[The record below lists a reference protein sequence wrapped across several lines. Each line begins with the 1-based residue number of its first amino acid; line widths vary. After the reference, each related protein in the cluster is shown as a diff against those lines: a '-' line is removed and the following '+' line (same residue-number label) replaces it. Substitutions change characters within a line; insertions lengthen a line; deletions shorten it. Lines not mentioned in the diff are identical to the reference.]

1 MKTVH
6 IYAPNT
12 YDSKLSSALAYEYF
26 KKYRDDVDKYYAHTI
41 ITDTDEITKEVK
53 DDDIVVIIGYSF
65 MAMRSL
71 SYIRQL
77 IGPGHEIIFINNNEI
92 VYDIIMHDDLSIDN
106 GTYDI
111 YLNYKIDDKHSLS
124 YLTYTYF
131 AGLIHSS
138 PITDD
143 MIPENIIL
151 LERALTNDARS
162 NQDMLEE
169 YICGLNSN
177 NYSLKNAVRAAL
189 NHNGKLDIYQNSE
202 DEIIA
207 IDKFITRTIRSGKI
221 VRQYIINMVEEIE
234 RKWAYRFNIYD
245 NLKCSTYNC
254 IAISCPSN
262 YTVVMELL
270 KRHDIVI
277 TYRKNQESGLWEY
290 FMFSSDIDL
299 TIDCGYIAKILNGT
313 GTKTRGV
320 FTSKK
325 CIFDKYS
332 WISIDENIFG
342 KPKAVFYK

>member
-6 IYAPNT
+6 IYAPTT

-26 KKYRDDVDKYYAHTI
+26 KKYRNDVDDYHARSIK
-41 ITDTDEITKEVK
+41 TDTDEIIK
-53 DDDIVVIIGYSF
+53 DIKDNDVVVIIGYSF

-77 IGPGHEIIFINNNEI
+77 IGPGHEVIFINNNEI
-92 VYDIIMHDDLSIDN
+92 VYDMIMHDDVSIED

-111 YLNYKIDDKHSLS
+111 GFKYKIDTKHSLS
-124 YLTYTYF
+124 YLTYVHF
-131 AGLIHSS
+131 ASLLHREFS
-138 PITDD
+138 
-143 MIPENIIL
+143 IPENIML
-151 LERALTNDARS
+151 LERALTNDAKS

-177 NYSLKNAVRAAL
+177 KYSLKNAVRAAL
-189 NHNGKLDIYQNSE
+189 NHNGNLDIYRNSE
-202 DEIIA
+202 DENVA

-221 VRQYIINMVEEIE
+221 VRQYIINMVEELE
-234 RKWAYRFNIYD
+234 HKWAYKFNIYD
-245 NLKCSTYNC
+245 NLKCLTYYC
-254 IAISCPSN
+254 IALSCPSN

-270 KRHDIVI
+270 KRYDIVV

-290 FMFSSDIDL
+290 FMFSSEMGS
-299 TIDCGYIAKILNGT
+299 TDCGYIAMVLNGA

-325 CIFDKYS
+325 CIFDKYK
-332 WISIDENIFG
+332 WISIDESIFG